1 MGNKKIQ
8 RAPLVIKPSSD
19 IIHISP
25 SAELQI
31 HIPDGYDIDVYD
43 LSSLDY
49 AELIVQE
56 LNIYLRSQAA
66 VRGVANTILLYL
78 RYVISV
84 QGLVSVQSLFG
95 YRDYVDR
102 RTDIK
107 LNSKSDIFGKALA
120 FVRHLIGAG
129 IVDHGDF
136 PEYIPKEEPVHKG
149 TFIDTVRY
157 RLPELT
163 AEMGLELRDAI
174 GESTLK
180 EHEAQALVFGNACMS
195 ALRQYAEKMVRRII
209 EDWNLVNDIVG
220 EINSIDIE
228 RLKKIDFSKSEEKS
242 MKLAISILYAN
253 YKRNIPGSSH
263 WPKGIGDWCRKRAG
277 WQVSRI
283 EGAFFPNISVLT
295 PFFVLMLTDERLTP
309 NVDSVAFYAYIDC
322 CKPSSEK
329 GCFDVYFGKK
339 RGSSPSVAIKKND
352 ITVIALRA
360 LIQKVK
366 AVMPELPGGNNLISK
381 EYVPIFVHCKEKV
394 RTVDP
399 SMTARM
405 VREFIKAAAKEFIVL
420 KPLVDKITG
429 QNFRPTHA
437 YLKKLSGKSTY
448 QIRDDLGHKNIT
460 TTEGYIKG
468 VESQAIQ
475 NRRHQDFQRFL
486 VKESAKMKRTG
497 SGYLCAGDKEKKGCV
512 EYLDCSECE
521 AKRIVLANPNIA
533 AEWIAWE
540 RTILREKDRL
550 LTENSERWSYYWEP
564 KLVEYQ
570 TLITLC
576 NSNVLRKAKIISE
589 GLKFPWLS

>member
-1 MGNKKIQ
+1 MAKKKIQ
-8 RAPLVIKPSSD
+8 RAPLEVKPTANIS
-19 IIHISP
+19 HISP
-25 SAELQI
+25 SSELKI
-31 HIPDGYDIDVYD
+31 HILGGNDIDVYYLD
-43 LSSLDY
+43 SLDY
-49 AELIVQE
+49 SELIVQE
-56 LNIYLRSQAA
+56 LNIYLRNQSAA
-66 VRGVANTILLYL
+66 RGVANTILLYL
-78 RYVISV
+78 RYVASI
-84 QGLVSVQSLFG
+84 QGLVSIQSLSD
-95 YRDYVDR
+95 YRGYVDK

-120 FVRHLIGAG
+120 FVRHLMGAG

-136 PEYIPKEEPVHKG
+136 PASIPKEEPIHKG
-149 TFIDTVRY
+149 TFIDAVRY

-163 AEMGLELRDAI
+163 SEMGLELKSAI
-174 GESTLK
+174 CEFSLK
-180 EHEAQALVFGNACMS
+180 EHEAQALVLGNACMS
-195 ALRQYAEKMVRRII
+195 ALRQYAEKMVRNII

-220 EINSIDIE
+220 KINSTDIE

-242 MKLAISILYAN
+242 MELAISILYAN
-253 YKRNIPGSSH
+253 YKRNIPGSPH

-283 EGAFFPNISVLT
+283 EGAFFPNITVLT
-295 PFFVLMLTDERLTP
+295 PFLLLMLTDERLSP
-309 NVDSVAFYAYIDC
+309 NVDSVAFYAYVDC

-339 RGSSPSVAIKKND
+339 RGSSPTVAIQKND

-366 AVMPELPGGNNLISK
+366 ALIPELPGGEKFISK

-399 SMTARM
+399 SMTSRM
-405 VREFIKAAAKEFIVL
+405 VREFIKAAAQEFIVL
-420 KPLVDKITG
+420 EPLVDKITG

-448 QIRDDLGHKNIT
+448 RIRDDLGHKDVS
-460 TTEGYIKG
+460 TTEGYVKG
-468 VESQAIQ
+468 VEAQTIQ

-550 LTENSERWSYYWEP
+550 LTENSERWSNYWEP

-570 TLITLC
+570 TLIIL
-576 NSNVLRKAKIISE
+576 SKDMVLKKAEIIAK
-589 GLKFPWLS
+589 GLQLPWLS